1 MRLLRSLWSNRSAT
15 APNREQMSYSIES
28 VRKDFPIL
36 SRSVNGRPLVYFD
49 NGATSQTPIPVV
61 EAMNRVYYEYNS
73 NIHRGVHTLSNIG
86 TEAFENV
93 RKQVAGFINAAKV
106 EEVIFTKGTT
116 ESINLL
122 AYSFGESFLKAGDEI
137 IISGMEHHS
146 NIVPWHL
153 LQKRKNIIIRVIPVL
168 DDGSLDMEAYKALL
182 SDKTKLLSITHVSN
196 VLGTIN
202 PVKEMVELAHKYSV
216 PVLIDGA
223 QGIHHEEVDVQ
234 DLDCDFY
241 VFSGHKMY
249 GPTGTGVLYGKE
261 KWLTEMEPWQGGG
274 EMIKTV
280 TLEKST
286 FNDIPYKFEAG
297 TPDYVGVIGLGAAI
311 DYING
316 IGLDAIREYE
326 RELYTYAFDRLSS
339 ISNLTIYGTA
349 PHRGSLISFLL
360 KDIHPFDAGTLLDK
374 MGIAVRTGHH
384 CAQPLMDRFSIP
396 GTVRASFGLYNT
408 KEEVDILIDGLA
420 KVRQLF
426 A

>member
-1 MRLLRSLWSNRSAT
+1 
-15 APNREQMSYSIES
+15 MSYSIES

-153 LQKRKNIIIRVIPVL
+153 LQKRNNIIIRVIPVL

-339 ISNLTIYGTA
+339 ISKLTIYGTA

>member
-1 MRLLRSLWSNRSAT
+1 
-15 APNREQMSYSIES
+15 MSYSIES

-182 SDKTKLLSITHVSN
+182 
-196 VLGTIN
+196 
-202 PVKEMVELAHKYSV
+202 
-216 PVLIDGA
+216 
-223 QGIHHEEVDVQ
+223 
-234 DLDCDFY
+234 
-241 VFSGHKMY
+241 
-249 GPTGTGVLYGKE
+249 
-261 KWLTEMEPWQGGG
+261 
-274 EMIKTV
+274 
-280 TLEKST
+280 
-286 FNDIPYKFEAG
+286 
-297 TPDYVGVIGLGAAI
+297 
-311 DYING
+311 
-316 IGLDAIREYE
+316 
-326 RELYTYAFDRLSS
+326 
-339 ISNLTIYGTA
+339 
-349 PHRGSLISFLL
+349 
-360 KDIHPFDAGTLLDK
+360 
-374 MGIAVRTGHH
+374 
-384 CAQPLMDRFSIP
+384 
-396 GTVRASFGLYNT
+396 
-408 KEEVDILIDGLA
+408 
-420 KVRQLF
+420 
-426 A
+426 

>member
-1 MRLLRSLWSNRSAT
+1 
-15 APNREQMSYSIES
+15 MSYSIES

-86 TEAFENV
+86 TEAFEKV

-202 PVKEMVELAHKYSV
+202 PVKEIVELAHKYSV

>member
-1 MRLLRSLWSNRSAT
+1 
-15 APNREQMSYSIES
+15 MSYSIES

-86 TEAFENV
+86 TEAFEKV

-249 GPTGTGVLYGKE
+249 GPTGTGILYGKE

>member
-1 MRLLRSLWSNRSAT
+1 
-15 APNREQMSYSIES
+15 MSYSIES

-86 TEAFENV
+86 TEAFEKV

-202 PVKEMVELAHKYSV
+202 PVKEIVELAHKYSV

-249 GPTGTGVLYGKE
+249 GPTGTGILYGKE

>member
-1 MRLLRSLWSNRSAT
+1 
-15 APNREQMSYSIES
+15 MSYSIES

-202 PVKEMVELAHKYSV
+202 PVKEIVELAHKYSV

-249 GPTGTGVLYGKE
+249 GPTGTGILYGKE

-326 RELYTYAFDRLSS
+326 REFYTYAFDRLSS

>member
-1 MRLLRSLWSNRSAT
+1 
-15 APNREQMSYSIES
+15 MSYSIES
-28 VRKDFPIL
+28 IRKDFPIL

-106 EEVIFTKGTT
+106 KEVIFTKGTT
-116 ESINLL
+116 ESINML

-202 PVKEMVELAHKYSV
+202 PVKEIVELAHKYSV

-286 FNDIPYKFEAG
+286 FNVIPYKFEAG

-316 IGLDAIREYE
+316 IGLNAIREYE

-408 KEEVDILIDGLA
+408 KDEVDILIDGLA

>member
-1 MRLLRSLWSNRSAT
+1 
-15 APNREQMSYSIES
+15 MSYSIES
-28 VRKDFPIL
+28 IRKDFPIL

-106 EEVIFTKGTT
+106 KEVIFTKGTT
-116 ESINLL
+116 ESINML

-202 PVKEMVELAHKYSV
+202 PVKEIVELAHKYSV

-286 FNDIPYKFEAG
+286 FNVIPYKFEAG

-316 IGLDAIREYE
+316 IGLNAIREYE
-326 RELYTYAFDRLSS
+326 REL
-339 ISNLTIYGTA
+339 
-349 PHRGSLISFLL
+349 
-360 KDIHPFDAGTLLDK
+360 
-374 MGIAVRTGHH
+374 
-384 CAQPLMDRFSIP
+384 
-396 GTVRASFGLYNT
+396 
-408 KEEVDILIDGLA
+408 
-420 KVRQLF
+420 
-426 A
+426 

>member
-1 MRLLRSLWSNRSAT
+1 
-15 APNREQMSYSIES
+15 MSYSIES